1 MKRLVIITVGKTHS
15 GKTTFAKELEQHL
28 HNSLMIDQDNHAE
41 FIIAYYK
48 SLLPE
53 HEPYT
58 IKYAVT
64 QTIVDYAVN
73 QTNFHLILC
82 NSNRARK
89 GRLDLVA
96 QFQNDPAI
104 KTFLISLKAG
114 GVGLNLTA
122 ADYVYLVDP
131 WWNPATEDQAIDRT
145 HRIGQTKK
153 VFAYKMIC
161 KETVE
166 EKILQLQQKK
176 KFLSKE
182 LISEEK
188 SFIKKLTKND
198 VQFLF
203 S

>member
-1 MKRLVIITVGKTHS
+1 MVENTGTHKVLIFSQFTQMPGLGLIKEAFIENKITHLYLDGSTPANKRK
-15 GKTTFAKELEQHL
+15 
-28 HNSLMIDQDNHAE
+28 
-41 FIIAYYK
+41 
-48 SLLPE
+48 
-53 HEPYT
+53 
-58 IKYAVT
+58 
-64 QTIVDYAVN
+64 
-73 QTNFHLILC
+73 
-82 NSNRARK
+82 
-89 GRLDLVA
+89 DLVA